1 MANVFA
7 ETQDG
12 ISVIRFGN
20 SPHGLMTGDMSIE
33 AEKVIAGCREDPSV
47 RVLILTGRDPGV
59 FIKHFSVEEIEVRT
73 RGLRNRG
80 WGIADGLPFDDRPQ
94 DRMMTDIETMPKPV
108 IAAINGTCMGF
119 GYELALCCDI
129 RVAQQGTYS
138 IGLPE
143 ANLGIFPGAGG
154 TQRLP
159 RLVGTARALEM
170 LLLGNTFTPD
180 EARSAGLVGSVAPD
194 ALASALAMAAI
205 IKSRPHQQA
214 AHLKQLVRSALE
226 TPINEGR
233 KLERLL
239 SADIA
244 TTDLGLDMLA
254 KFNESKADIR
264 NNICEQT

>member
-1 MANVFA
+1 MGSVVA
-7 ETQDG
+7 ETHDG

-20 SPHGLMTGDMSIE
+20 PPDGLMTGEMSIE
-33 AEKVIAGCREDPSV
+33 AEKVIAACREDASV
-47 RVLILTGRDPGV
+47 RVLILTGADPGV

-73 RGLRNRG
+73 RGLRDRG
-80 WGIADGLPFDDRPQ
+80 GRIADGLPFEDRPQ

-129 RVAQQGTYS
+129 RVAQQGRYS

-180 EARSAGLVGSVAPD
+180 EAKSAGLVGSVVPD
-194 ALASALAMAAI
+194 ALTAALTMAAT
-205 IKSRPHQQA
+205 IKSRPYHQA
-214 AHLKQLVRSALE
+214 AYLKRLVRSALE
-226 TPINEGR
+226 NPIDEGR

-244 TTDLGLDMLA
+244 TTDAGLRMLA
-254 KFNESKADIR
+254 KFNASKADIR
-264 NNICEQT
+264 SNIC